1 MPQIIL
7 TENYLKMD
15 IKLPV
20 YKATVPNEETGMFA
34 ISLVDDPAVE
44 CDFMYFNDEKKPMLF
59 SVQDEEKRI
68 VRGVIMECDKLI
80 YRRTPDGFEYYITFD
95 EPTIRIMAQKYLA
108 DGFQNNVDTMHDGNL
123 VNGVELVQWFISD
136 KENGVN
142 PAGFENVNDHS
153 LFAEF
158 HVLND
163 EIWGAIKD
171 QTFRGFSL
179 AGFFEPVEVQMQNNK
194 KSNTKEMS
202 KLEKIRTALQNILAQ
217 FARISTDKAL
227 IEYDGDELEVGMA
240 VRGIDEEGNSYELE
254 NGEYKTDDG
263 TVYVIED
270 GKCTEIREVE
280 VEDTTGDDV
289 QPEDVTD
296 EIRDE
301 ENAEEEPAEE
311 AEPEAEEDPR
321 DERIRNLEAEVARLE
336 EENGALRERIAELEG
351 KSAAEPATEEFEKV
365 NAPIKTGN
373 KKLDNL
379 SRILNA

>member
-1 MPQIIL
+1 
-7 TENYLKMD
+7 MD

-80 YRRTPDGFEYYITFD
+80 YRRTADGFEYYITFD
-95 EPTIRIMAQKYLA
+95 EPTIRVMAQKYLK

-171 QTFRGFSL
+171 GTFRGFSL

-240 VRGIDEEGNSYELE
+240 VHGIDEEGNSYELE
-254 NGEYKTDDG
+254 NGEYTIEEG
-263 TVYVIED
+263 TIYVIED
-270 GKCTEIREVE
+270 GKVAEIREVDKQE
-280 VEDTTGDDV
+280 
-289 QPEDVTD
+289 PE
-296 EIRDE
+296 
-301 ENAEEEPAEE
+301 AEEPAEE
-311 AEPEAEEDPR
+311 PAPEAPQENVETAEETPQAEEEPEPEADPR
-321 DERIRNLEAEVARLE
+321 DEKIANLEAEVARLE
-336 EENGALRERIAELEG
+336 EENGALKERIAELEG

-365 NAPIKTGN
+365 NKVEKTGN
-373 KKLDNL
+373 AKTDKLL
-379 SRILNA
+379 RILNAK